1 MFGQKLNEESPSPEH
16 IVARQHQRFVPPSP
30 PRALIRSLRRS
41 GEKPTCI
48 LFGPHRETLYEGFF
62 FCANCK
68 KYEDMLTSGCIGR
81 VKRNSTRFKCTAR
94 HTDFMFPTHKI
105 EVNVDRI
112 RARDEAEK
120 RRCSNVGM
128 HGKRPPTC
136 EEQLL
141 AENSDSSANVNNSD
155 NDNPFYDGD
164 ALQDLITYAGAL
176 ISCETLFKEKLQEKE
191 VLLRSEKELA
201 KLLEVEVARLF
212 ELVNEKDAQLKEMRQ
227 KVYSLSN
234 LLNYYRK
241 KKEESEKEQQ
251 SLPLDKAVVREITK
265 LTHSRQRYKL
275 MLKRNAAAA
284 IAKAMFS
291 PDFLDGLVLE
301 EVMKEAKKWLH
312 KHIFTPA
319 AMKGRLIPTPA
330 CLQRVARLLEKE
342 GEQLCPF
349 TTINTDFGE
358 GVEFDYA
365 RTTRLVINAFG
376 LEQLGRERAINV
388 SASIDAA
395 KLTKNL
401 THTSAGLKMSD
412 VMGRDPLKNMKSFI
426 VDEHS
431 LIDLQSRNTIF
442 LMKIVLTK
450 ETKNSFRLFDD
461 IFQFFLLAGATNEER
476 MNDPHNLEKYHWEQL
491 ADLKPLDVT
500 TTTDMAAD
508 WKLVGAGGGV
518 KKNETLLHFVSG
530 TIRLCPRTE

>member
-1 MFGQKLNEESPSPEH
+1 M
-16 IVARQHQRFVPPSP
+16 
-30 PRALIRSLRRS
+30 
-41 GEKPTCI
+41 
-48 LFGPHRETLYEGFF
+48 
-62 FCANCK
+62 
-68 KYEDMLTSGCIGR
+68 
-81 VKRNSTRFKCTAR
+81 
-94 HTDFMFPTHKI
+94 
-105 EVNVDRI
+105 
-112 RARDEAEK
+112 
-120 RRCSNVGM
+120 
-128 HGKRPPTC
+128 
-136 EEQLL
+136 
-141 AENSDSSANVNNSD
+141 
-155 NDNPFYDGD
+155 
-164 ALQDLITYAGAL
+164 QDLITYAGAL
-176 ISCETLFKEKLQEKE
+176 TSCETLFKEKLQEKE
-191 VLLRSEKELA
+191 VLLRSEKESA
-201 KLLEVEVARLF
+201 KLLEVEVARLS

-227 KVYSLSN
+227 KVYSPSN
-234 LLNYYRK
+234 HLNYYRK

-275 MLKRNAAAA
+275 MSKRNAAAS

-301 EVMKEAKKWLH
+301 EVMKEAKKWLR

-319 AMKGRLIPTPA
+319 AILKQMDIRGGTLNYEGITVLNDVASSGFRFEKKGQKGRLIPMPA

-365 RTTRLVINAFG
+365 RTTRLVINAFE
-376 LEQLGRERAINV
+376 LEQLGKERAINV

-431 LIDLQSRNTIF
+431 LRDLQS
-442 LMKIVLTK
+442 
-450 ETKNSFRLFDD
+450 
-461 IFQFFLLAGATNEER
+461 
-476 MNDPHNLEKYHWEQL
+476 
-491 ADLKPLDVT
+491 
-500 TTTDMAAD
+500 
-508 WKLVGAGGGV
+508 
-518 KKNETLLHFVSG
+518 
-530 TIRLCPRTE
+530 